1 MVPSAGK
8 KKNPRNIVW
17 NLTPLFESDDSSRIE
32 DQRSKLE
39 RESRRFVDTWRS
51 RKDYLEDPLIL
62 RQALDDYE
70 RWMRHF
76 GADGDEGYYFWLR
89 TQQDQ
94 NSPEL
99 KARYNKIEEFG
110 KKIEND
116 TRFFYLRLCKVP
128 RSRQKMFLE
137 HPGLAKYRHF
147 IERAFAES
155 RYLLSEAEEK
165 IMSLKASTSHYNW
178 TKMTSGF
185 LVKEERDLLA
195 EDGSKGRKTFSE
207 ILSLMNSRDRAV
219 RDSAAKAFNHIL
231 AKHAE
236 VAEAEINAILANKK
250 TDDELRKIA
259 RPDLARHISDDME
272 SAVVDSLIGAVA
284 VRFDMPGRFY
294 EFKAK
299 LLKVRKLKY
308 HERNIEYGMADRK
321 FLFADAVK
329 LIRKV
334 FVRLD
339 GEFVQIFDSFLKNGQ
354 FDVFPRKGK
363 ASGAF
368 CAHHLISHP
377 TYILLNHTDT
387 LNDVLTL
394 AHEVGHGINNEL
406 IRKRQHSLYF
416 GTPLSTAEVASTFME
431 DFVLQEILKE
441 ADEELRLALMVNK
454 LNDDVSTIF
463 RQVACYRFEQ
473 ELHAEFRKKGYL
485 SNEEIGKIFQNHMAA
500 YMGDYVEKSAGSGNW
515 WIYWGHIRSFFYVY
529 SYASGLLIS
538 KSLQSYVKKD
548 PKFIGK
554 VKTFLS
560 AGLSDSPRNIFG
572 KLGID
577 IGDAGFW
584 GKGLDEIDALLG
596 ETIALAKK
604 LKKIG

>member
-1 MVPSAGK
+1 MAPSAGK
-8 KKNPRNIVW
+8 KKYHKNMVW
-17 NLTPLFESDDSSRIE
+17 NLTSLFESDNSSRIE
-32 DQRSKLE
+32 EKRKKLE
-39 RESRRFVDTWRS
+39 MESRRFVDAWRGK
-51 RKDYLEDPLIL
+51 KDYLEDPVIL
-62 RQALDDYE
+62 RQALDEYE
-70 RWMRHF
+70 RWMHYL

-99 KARYNKIEEFG
+99 KAKYNKVEEFG

-116 TRFFYLRLCKVP
+116 VRFFYLRLCKVP
-128 RSRQKMFLE
+128 RGRQKMFLE
-137 HPGLAKYRHF
+137 HPRLAKYRHF

-165 IMSLKASTSHYNW
+165 IISLKASTSHYNW
-178 TKMTSGF
+178 VKMTSGF
-185 LVKEERDLLA
+185 LVREERNVLL
-195 EDGSKGRKTFSE
+195 EDGSRAAKTFSE
-207 ILSLMNSRDRAV
+207 ILSLMNSRNKVV
-219 RDSAAKAFNHIL
+219 RDSAARAFNDIL
-231 AKHAE
+231 AKHAA

-250 TDDELRKIA
+250 TDDELRHLS

-272 SAVVDSLIGAVA
+272 SAVVDSLIGAV
-284 VRFDMPGRFY
+284 VGRFDIPVRFY

-299 LLKVRKLKY
+299 LLKVKKLKY
-308 HERNIEYGMADRK
+308 HERNVEYGMADRK
-321 FLFADAVK
+321 FVFGDAVE
-329 LIRKV
+329 LIRRV
-334 FVRLD
+334 FARLD
-339 GEFVQIFDSFLKNGQ
+339 SEFVQIFVSFLKNGQ

-416 GTPLSTAEVASTFME
+416 GTPISTAEVASTFME

-441 ADEELRLALMVNK
+441 ADEELRLALMVKK

-463 RQVACYRFEQ
+463 RQVACYCFEQ
-473 ELHAEFRKKGYL
+473 ELHEEFRKQGYL
-485 SNEEIGKIFQNHMAA
+485 SDKEIGGIFQDHMIA
-500 YMGDYVEKSAGSGNW
+500 YMGEHVEQSAGSENW

-538 KSLQSYVKKD
+538 KSLQSYVKRD
-548 PKFIGK
+548 PKFIRK
-554 VKTFLS
+554 VKIFLS
-560 AGLSDSPRNIFG
+560 AGLSESPRNVFA
-572 KLGID
+572 KLGIN
-577 IGDAGFW
+577 IGDASFW
-584 GKGLDEIDALLG
+584 RKGLDEIDALLG